1 MTTAFAQPIAEIAT
15 SWQLD
20 PVHSSVD
27 FAVRHLMIASVKGSF
42 GALAG
47 SVTIDPENQ
56 SAPSVDITIQAASID
71 TRQPQRDAH
80 LRSPDFFDAE
90 RYPTLAFKGGR
101 IEGDV
106 DSQFKLYGDL
116 TIRDVTRPIVLDVT
130 KEGEGPDPWGNVR
143 MGFSATTKID
153 RGDYGL
159 TWNQALETGGFVVVD
174 EIKISLDV
182 QITAAK

>member
-15 SWQLD
+15 NWQLD

-42 GALAG
+42 DELAG

-56 SAPSVDITIQAASID
+56 SAPSVDVTIQTASIN

-90 RYPTLAFKGGR
+90 QFPTLEFKGGR

-106 DSQFKLYGDL
+106 DSEFKLFGDL

-130 KEGEGPDPWGNVR
+130 KEGEGSDPWGNNR
-143 MGFSATTKID
+143 LGFSATTKID
-153 RGDYGL
+153 RRDFGL
-159 TWNQALETGGFVVVD
+159 TWNQALETGGFVVGD
-174 EIKISLDV
+174 EIKISIDV
-182 QITAAK
+182 QFTAAK